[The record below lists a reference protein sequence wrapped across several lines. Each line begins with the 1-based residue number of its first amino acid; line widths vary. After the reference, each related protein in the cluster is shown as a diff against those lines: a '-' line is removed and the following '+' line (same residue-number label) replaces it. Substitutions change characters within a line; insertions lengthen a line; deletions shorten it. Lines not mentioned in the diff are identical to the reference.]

1 MHAAVK
7 IGINILVITNNS
19 QVFSEYYP
27 ENVIT
32 MNFEHWRESIENIR
46 KWSERYD
53 LKAVIGV
60 DEESIILAAKLS
72 ESLCIEHNSIESG
85 KLTKNKYLMRSELNK
100 SGLKSPWFKRFSVHD
115 TPTRTTQISKTKKGN
130 GCNVSVPTLYGG

>member
-1 MHAAVK
+1 MNHSNSSVILIIPSASYRAKPFMHAAVK

-46 KWSERYD
+46 KWSEQYD
-53 LKAVIGV
+53 LKEVI
-60 DEESIILAAKLS
+60 
-72 ESLCIEHNSIESG
+72 
-85 KLTKNKYLMRSELNK
+85 
-100 SGLKSPWFKRFSVHD
+100 
-115 TPTRTTQISKTKKGN
+115 
-130 GCNVSVPTLYGG
+130 